1 MGYFYRNKKATPEE
15 DWIPL
20 ESFFN
25 SYYQCRKRKRNTFKA
40 VEFEYDYKT
49 NIINLWREVNKEEY
63 KIGRSI
69 TFLVTYPKLRE
80 IFAANFRDRVVHHV
94 IMERLNPLFEADFI
108 EDCYSCRDGKGTSY
122 GVERLRKKIFECSE
136 GYTKDCW
143 IGKFDIKGFFMSI
156 DKRIL
161 WGKLKKFIEEKYE
174 GPDKRKLLY
183 ITESVTMH
191 CPQKNCTRKNKK
203 SAWKSLEKTKS
214 LFGCDDYHGL
224 PIGNLTSQCFANF
237 YMSEFDHLMSKLFDG
252 MYGRYVDDFYVISR
266 DKKKITKNIDFIRTW
281 LKENLGLTLH
291 PKKLY
296 IQHYRRGVTFIG
308 VTVKVDKVRIN
319 SRVVG
324 SFFKAIHRF
333 NMAPTTMEEANR
345 FIQRANS
352 YLGFLLHY
360 SPLEYRKRLCE
371 MMDKKWIGM
380 VGYDKKTY
388 AKFFI
393 EKGYKPL

>member
-1 MGYFYRNKKATPEE
+1 MFNGY
-15 DWIPL
+15 
-20 ESFFN
+20 
-25 SYYQCRKRKRNTFKA
+25 
-40 VEFEYDYKT
+40 
-49 NIINLWREVNKEEY
+49 
-63 KIGRSI
+63 
-69 TFLVTYPKLRE
+69 
-80 IFAANFRDRVVHHV
+80 
-94 IMERLNPLFEADFI
+94 
-108 EDCYSCRDGKGTSY
+108 
-122 GVERLRKKIFECSE
+122 
-136 GYTKDCW
+136 
-143 IGKFDIKGFFMSI
+143 
-156 DKRIL
+156 
-161 WGKLKKFIEEKYE
+161 
-174 GPDKRKLLY
+174 
-183 ITESVTMH
+183 
-191 CPQKNCTRKNKK
+191 
-203 SAWKSLEKTKS
+203 
-214 LFGCDDYHGL
+214 
-224 PIGNLTSQCFANF
+224 
-237 YMSEFDHLMSKLFDG
+237 
-252 MYGRYVDDFYVISR
+252 YGRYVDDFYVISR